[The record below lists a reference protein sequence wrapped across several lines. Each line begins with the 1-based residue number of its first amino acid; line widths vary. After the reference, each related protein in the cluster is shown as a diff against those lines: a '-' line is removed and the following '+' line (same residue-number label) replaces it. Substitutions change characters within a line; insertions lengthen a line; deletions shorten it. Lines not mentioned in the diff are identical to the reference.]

1 MIFLLVVSAY
11 AVIRVVE
18 RSEEDHGGSWWRR
31 NEITIV
37 MSLISFIFPMLFEIL
52 GLIEY
57 YHPRMQLRLQLAR
70 IMSLNLLNLISLIWA
85 LFEKVRGMM
94 KRVAEIELYQSLMEN
109 ASIAANTIR
118 PPPPSVQT
126 TLSSTLLTTLTSTQ
140 STTLSS
146 TTRMTAEPTT
156 SSEILTTTSSTIK
169 SITEAVFD
177 KITEIVN
184 MSTTTTEYPLDDKT
198 DIYDYSNP
206 DYFEVDSSTI
216 NMFSSTTFTTPND
229 SMIFDDY
236 ANFTNDIVNITNV
249 TSEVLTNFNISNLI
263 NSVTPFFDLDQYY
276 YDYVNDSDAING
288 TSADVKYSSML
299 ANKFNH
305 YRYDYQN
312 NNFNDEMRYLNAT
325 TKEEMRKLCWETM
338 FGQGEV

>member
-1 MIFLLVVSAY
+1 MSAY
-11 AVIRVVE
+11 AVIKVVQ

-70 IMSLNLLNLISLIWA
+70 IMSLNLLNLLSLIWA

-94 KRVAEIELYQSLMEN
+94 ARVQEIELYQSLMEN
-109 ASIAANTIR
+109 ASMLTSTIN
-118 PPPPSVQT
+118 PPSSVQT
-126 TLSSTLLTTLTSTQ
+126 PLSSTLLTTLASTQ
-140 STTLSS
+140 KSTTLSS
-146 TTRMTAEPTT
+146 STRMSTEPTT
-156 SSEILTTTSSTIK
+156 TSEILTTTSSTIK

-184 MSTTTTEYPLDDKT
+184 LSTTTEYPFDDKT

-216 NMFSSTTFTTPND
+216 NMYSSTTFTTPND
-229 SMIFDDY
+229 SMIYDDY
-236 ANFTNDIVNITNV
+236 ANFTNDIVNITSNV
-249 TSEVLTNFNISNLI
+249 TSDVLTNFNISNLI
-263 NSVTPFFDLDQYY
+263 NSVTPFFDMDQYY
-276 YDYVNDSDAING
+276 YDYYNDSDAING
-288 TSADVKYSSML
+288 TSADVKYSKP
-299 ANKFNH
+299 A
-305 YRYDYQN
+305 
-312 NNFNDEMRYLNAT
+312 AI
-325 TKEEMRKLCWETM
+325 
-338 FGQGEV
+338 

>member
-1 MIFLLVVSAY
+1 MSAY
-11 AVIRVVE
+11 AVIKVVE

-70 IMSLNLLNLISLIWA
+70 IMSLNLLNLLSLIWA

-109 ASIAANTIR
+109 ASMIANTIS
-118 PPPPSVQT
+118 PPSSVQT
-126 TLSSTLLTTLTSTQ
+126 TLSSTLLTTVTSIP
-140 STTLSS
+140 STTSKISSS
-146 TTRMTAEPTT
+146 TARMTTEPTT

-169 SITEAVFD
+169 SITEAIFD
-177 KITEIVN
+177 KMTEIVN
-184 MSTTTTEYPLDDKT
+184 LSTTTEYPLDDKT

-216 NMFSSTTFTTPND
+216 NMFSTTFTTPND

-236 ANFTNDIVNITNV
+236 ANFTNDIVNITNA

-263 NSVTPFFDLDQYY
+263 NSVTPFFDMDQYY
-276 YDYVNDSDAING
+276 YDYYNDSDAVNG
-288 TSADVKYSSML
+288 TNAEAKYSSML
-299 ANKFNH
+299 VNKFNH

-312 NNFNDEMRYLNAT
+312 SNFDDEMRYLNAS

-338 FGQGEV
+338 FGQGEGNAC